1 MTYCPMYY
9 MYPLN
14 ILLLSQ
20 QNQKRNKLK
29 SLCIQEGQC
38 MHLILTFVHF
48 GSMKKGHTSYGMCI
62 YVCSFLH
69 ENSLPLSYLTH
80 YG

>member
-14 ILLLSQ
+14 ILLLSK

-29 SLCIQEGQC
+29 SLCIQEGQF
-38 MHLILTFVHF
+38 MHLILTFVHWVYEKKDILRMVCVF
-48 GSMKKGHTSYGMCI
+48 MSAHFSMKIHC
-62 YVCSFLH
+62 H
-69 ENSLPLSYLTH
+69 
-80 YG
+80 

>member
-20 QNQKRNKLK
+20 QNQKRNKLE
-29 SLCIQEGQC
+29 SLCIQELQC
-38 MHLILTFVHF
+38 MHLILTFVHWVYEKRTYF
-48 GSMKKGHTSYGMCI
+48 VWYV
-62 YVCSFLH
+62 YVCVMSAYF
-69 ENSLPLSYLTH
+69 YLKIH
-80 YG
+80 CHWAM